1 MNADSL
7 PLLVFLPFS
16 ASLLCLLDRLL
27 RRRPLLAR
35 AASAASTASSLLLLG
50 LLLPGLRAQGTLA
63 CAVGGWL
70 EPLGIVLYLDALAW
84 TASLMGSLVALCA
97 LLFAFGEGGY
107 RSDFYFFFLMLL
119 AGMEGVILTG
129 DLFNMFV
136 FLEILSISSYLL
148 IAYSLRG
155 ASLWASLRYLLLS
168 SLGIVFF
175 LFGLFLVYRSAGS
188 FSLRLISAGAAG
200 RAGAGAAA
208 SSGAAASAGAAARAL
223 RLAAGVPASQTLHLA
238 AAALTVGVGLK
249 AAFVPLHT
257 WLPAAHAAAPH
268 PVSALLSGVMIKI
281 SFLAVWRI
289 LAALGATGIQ
299 ALFLWL
305 GPLTALLGVLLAL
318 AQTDGKRLLAY
329 HSVSQMGLIAA
340 AYGAAARLGTPAL
353 TASLA
358 HILSH
363 SLFKSLLFLSVGAV
377 IHLGGRRNLG
387 DSSRDNPRPWLIV
400 FFVVG
405 AAAIAG
411 LPPLNG
417 FVSKTL
423 VGSLFKGAGVLGIA
437 IRLTAV
443 GTAASMIKLSAL
455 FRGPGGRKGKRGA
468 AGKPKAAPQ
477 PSDAVPCSAAAA
489 APAAAAPAGPAG
501 ISAPP
506 PVEEPQRPR
515 LSPFCIAALVLL
527 ALLCLA
533 GGVFPRLML
542 GSLVA
547 PAVAGA
553 GQPAVQAASEPPA
566 GGAALPAAY
575 RITFYTPR
583 HLLEAVAAA
592 GLGALLYLLVRSRS
606 GGRAAAALRG
616 LRLSLDGALL
626 LVAAAVLLFTVL
638 G

>member
-1 MNADSL
+1 MMSADSL

-27 RRRPLLAR
+27 RRPLLAR
-35 AASAASTASSLLLLG
+35 AASAASTVLSLLLLG
-50 LLLPGLRAQGTLA
+50 LLLPGLRTQGTLA

-70 EPLGIVLYLDALAW
+70 EPLGIVLYLDELAW
-84 TASLMGSLVALCA
+84 TASVMGSLVALCA

-148 IAYSLRG
+148 IAYSLRRT
-155 ASLWASLRYLLLS
+155 SLWASLRYLLLS
-168 SLGIVFF
+168 SLGIAFF
-175 LFGLFLVYRSAGS
+175 LFGLFLVYRSTGS

-200 RAGAGAAA
+200 GAEAGTAASPGAAA
-208 SSGAAASAGAAARAL
+208 QAL
-223 RLAAGVPASQTLHLA
+223 RLAAAAPAVRTLHLA
-238 AAALTVGVGLK
+238 AAALVVGVGLK

-299 ALFLWL
+299 GLFLWL

-340 AYGAAARLGTPAL
+340 AYGAAARLGPPAL
-353 TASLA
+353 IASLA

-377 IHLGGRRNLG
+377 IHLGGRRDLG
-387 DSSRDNPRPWLIV
+387 DSSRANPRPWLIS
-400 FFVVG
+400 FFLVG
-405 AAAIAG
+405 ALAIAG

-423 VGSLFKGAGVLGIA
+423 VGSLFKGAGALGIA

-455 FRGPGGRKGKRGA
+455 FRGPGGCRGERA
-468 AGKPKAAPQ
+468 DAGKPKTG
-477 PSDAVPCSAAAA
+477 PSPADTVPPAAAA
-489 APAAAAPAGPAG
+489 APTGPVAA
-501 ISAPP
+501 SAPP
-506 PVEEPQRPR
+506 PAEKPRGPR
-515 LSPFCIAALVLL
+515 LSPFCIAALALL
-527 ALLCLA
+527 AFLCLA
-533 GGVFPRLML
+533 GGVFPRLVL
-542 GSLVA
+542 GRLVA

-553 GQPAVQAASEPPA
+553 GASAVVPAASVP
-566 GGAALPAAY
+566 L
-575 RITFYTPR
+575 YTWG
-583 HLLEAVAAA
+583 HLLEAIAAA
-592 GLGALLYLLVRSRS
+592 GLGGLLYLLVRSRAGS
-606 GGRAAAALRG
+606 RAAAALRRV
-616 LRLSLDGALL
+616 RLSLDGALL

>member
-1 MNADSL
+1 MSADSL

-16 ASLLCLLDRLL
+16 ASLLCLLGRLL
-27 RRRPLLAR
+27 RRPLLAR
-35 AASAASTASSLLLLG
+35 AASAASTASTLLLLG
-50 LLLPGLRAQGTLA
+50 LLLPGLRAQGTMA

-148 IAYSLRG
+148 IAYSLRR

-168 SLGIVFF
+168 SLGIAFF

-188 FSLRLISAGAAG
+188 FSLRLISAAAAG
-200 RAGAGAAA
+200 SAGAGAAGSA
-208 SSGAAASAGAAARAL
+208 APAASAGAAVRAL
-223 RLAAGVPASQTLHLA
+223 RLAAWVPASRTLHLA

-329 HSVSQMGLIAA
+329 SSVSQMGLIAT
-340 AYGAAARLGTPAL
+340 AYGAAARLGTTAL

-377 IHLGGRRNLG
+377 IHLGGRRDLG
-387 DSSRDNPRPWLIV
+387 DSSRANPRPWLIA
-400 FFVVG
+400 FFAVG
-405 AAAIAG
+405 ALSIVG

-455 FRGPGGRKGKRGA
+455 FRGPGRRRGERRA
-468 AGKPKAAPQ
+468 AGKPKTAPL
-477 PSDAVPCSAAAA
+477 PADAVPRAAV
-489 APAAAAPAGPAG
+489 AAAPAGPAG
-501 ISAPP
+501 TPQTRPAVKPP
-506 PVEEPQRPR
+506 GPF

-533 GGVFPRLML
+533 GGVFPRLMR
-542 GSLVA
+542 GRWGA
-547 PAVAGA
+547 PAGA
-553 GQPAVQAASEPPA
+553 GAGRPAVQAASEPPA
-566 GGAALPAAY
+566 AAAALPAAY

-606 GGRAAAALRG
+606 GGRAAAAIRG